1 MPGGRSRAGG
11 DSGNALFAISV
22 AITGMPAVLGELE
35 ELVGRVAV
43 DDAPADVEDR
53 PRGGEQGSRR
63 LPNLSRVDTGRW
75 SPPREIDLMGVG
87 EVDLRLLH
95 VLGDVH
101 EDRAGTAGS
110 GDVERRLENVREFDV
125 LYEPR
130 VLDDGA

>member
-1 MPGGRSRAGG
+1 
-11 DSGNALFAISV
+11 
-22 AITGMPAVLGELE
+22 
-35 ELVGRVAV
+35 
-43 DDAPADVEDR
+43 
-53 PRGGEQGSRR
+53 
-63 LPNLSRVDTGRW
+63 
-75 SPPREIDLMGVG
+75 MGVG

-110 GDVERRLENVREFDV
+110 GDVESRLEHVREFFDV